1 MAKRIAATYGDSLF
15 SVALEQKKIDEI
27 YDEVLNVNAV
37 FADNDELTVLLNHPR
52 INKDEKIK
60 VVENIFEKFVSKE
73 VLGFLVTVIT
83 KDRLNEISDIFQY
96 FIEKV
101 KEYKRI
107 GTAYVSTPMEL
118 SDAMKEKVHNKL
130 IETTDYEEVDIIY
143 TVDPSL
149 IGGMVIRI
157 GDRIVDS
164 SIKNKL
170 QMLTRELQKLDV

>member
-15 SVALEQKKIDEI
+15 SVALEQNKVDEI
-27 YDEVLNVNAV
+27 YDEVLNVKDV
-37 FADNDELTVLLNHPR
+37 FADNEELTVLLNHPR

-60 VVENIFEKFVSKE
+60 VAEDIFEKFVSKE

-96 FIEKV
+96 FIDRV
-101 KEYKRI
+101 KEFKHI

-118 SDAMKEKVHNKL
+118 SEVMKKKVHSKL
-130 IETTDYEEVDIIY
+130 IETTNYKEVEIIY

>member
-1 MAKRIAATYGDSLF
+1 M
-15 SVALEQKKIDEI
+15 
-27 YDEVLNVNAV
+27 
-37 FADNDELTVLLNHPR
+37 
-52 INKDEKIK
+52 
-60 VVENIFEKFVSKE
+60 
-73 VLGFLVTVIT
+73 IT

-130 IETTDYEEVDIIY
+130 IETTDYEKVDIIY

>member
-1 MAKRIAATYGDSLF
+1 M
-15 SVALEQKKIDEI
+15 
-27 YDEVLNVNAV
+27 
-37 FADNDELTVLLNHPR
+37 
-52 INKDEKIK
+52 
-60 VVENIFEKFVSKE
+60 
-73 VLGFLVTVIT
+73 IT

-96 FIEKV
+96 FIDRV
-101 KEYKRI
+101 KEYKHI
-107 GTAYVSTPMEL
+107 GTAYVSIPMEL
-118 SDAMKEKVHNKL
+118 SEVMKKKVHSKL
-130 IETTDYEEVDIIY
+130 IETTNYKEVEIIY

>member
-1 MAKRIAATYGDSLF
+1 MAKRIAATYGESLF
-15 SVALEQKKIDEI
+15 SVALEQNKVDEI
-27 YDEVLNVNAV
+27 YDEVLNVKDV
-37 FADNDELTVLLNHPR
+37 LADNEELTVLLNHPR

-60 VVENIFEKFVSKE
+60 VAEDIFGKFVSKE

-96 FIEKV
+96 FIDRV
-101 KEYKRI
+101 KEYKHI

-118 SDAMKEKVHNKL
+118 SEVMKKKVHSKL
-130 IETTDYEEVDIIY
+130 IETTNYKEVEIIY

>member
-1 MAKRIAATYGDSLF
+1 MLVSM
-15 SVALEQKKIDEI
+15 EQKKIDEI

-83 KDRLNEISDIFQY
+83 KDRLNEILDIFQY

-130 IETTDYEEVDIIY
+130 IETTDYEKVDIIY

>member
-15 SVALEQKKIDEI
+15 SVALEQNKIDEI
-27 YDEVLNVNAV
+27 YNEVLSVKEA
-37 FADNDELTVLLNHPR
+37 FADNDELTTLLNHPR

-60 VVENIFEKFVSKE
+60 VVENIFEKYVSRE

-83 KDRLNEISDIFQY
+83 KDRIKEISDILQY
-96 FIEKV
+96 FIVKV

-107 GTAYVSTPMEL
+107 GTAYVATPMEL
-118 SDAMKEKVHNKL
+118 SDDMKKKVHNKL
-130 IETTDYEEVDIIY
+130 IETTSYKEVEIQY

-164 SIKNKL
+164 SIKTKL
-170 QMLTRELQKLDV
+170 QALTRELSTLDV